1 MSLKEKPSLIE
12 CLHVLPDP
20 RVIGRCDQK
29 LVDLLVIALC
39 TLLCGGESFPDMRR
53 FALAKWDWLKGF
65 LELPA
70 GVPSHDTFNRLFQ
83 ALDPKRFLEVFAAWT
98 QGLRRSISEEIVAV
112 DGKALRRAKGRG
124 QSACAVV
131 SAWARDNGLALGQ
144 VKVADQSNEITA
156 IPELLRA
163 LELSGCIV
171 TIDALGCQRNIAR
184 EILEADAQY
193 VLALKGNQGTACA
206 EIQSFLDDALER
218 REAEVAPLG
227 TVGKEDGR
235 PGNRPYW
242 PTGGLGWVSGRAPW
256 GGGGKG

>member
-1 MSLKEKPSLIE
+1 LSRGGWDGFKLRGMSLKEKPSLIE

-20 RVIGRCDQK
+20 RVTGRCDHK

-163 LELSGCIV
+163 LETERLYRDDRCPGLPEEHCPGDPRGRRPVCAGAQRQSGHRLCR
-171 TIDALGCQRNIAR
+171 DSELFG
-184 EILEADAQY
+184 
-193 VLALKGNQGTACA
+193 
-206 EIQSFLDDALER
+206 
-218 REAEVAPLG
+218 
-227 TVGKEDGR
+227 
-235 PGNRPYW
+235 
-242 PTGGLGWVSGRAPW
+242 
-256 GGGGKG
+256 